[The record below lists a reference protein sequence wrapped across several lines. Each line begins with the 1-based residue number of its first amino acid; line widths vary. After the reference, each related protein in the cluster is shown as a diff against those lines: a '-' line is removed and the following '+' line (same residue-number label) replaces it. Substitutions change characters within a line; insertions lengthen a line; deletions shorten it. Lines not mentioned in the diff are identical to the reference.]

1 MFEKI
6 NAETGK
12 YGDGGEYTVQTG
24 FGWTNGAVIDMLVN
38 IDVAYSNA
46 KSDNLIGF
54 LFIDFICLLLLIEN

>member
-46 KSDNLIGF
+46 KAENLIGF
-54 LFIDFICLLLLIEN
+54 LFIDFICLLLLTKN

>member
-38 IDVAYSNA
+38 IDVAYSYANA
-46 KSDNLIGF
+46 ENIIGL
-54 LFIDFICLLLLIEN
+54 LFINFICVFLLIEH

>member
-12 YGDGGEYTVQTG
+12 YGDGGEYTIQTG

-46 KSDNLIGF
+46 QARIEIGF
-54 LFIDFICLLLLIEN
+54 LFINFICLLLLINN